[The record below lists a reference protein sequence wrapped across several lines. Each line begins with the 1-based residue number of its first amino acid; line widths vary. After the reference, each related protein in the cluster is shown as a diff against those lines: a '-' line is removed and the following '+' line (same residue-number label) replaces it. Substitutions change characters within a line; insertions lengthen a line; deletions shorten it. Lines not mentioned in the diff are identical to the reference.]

1 MRQLLP
7 AVLVALVLLATVATG
22 TPVAPTTAPGPAA
35 STNSTAPVVD
45 VRNTTGY
52 LTFADGDAQTSQFGN
67 ATLNVASASAMDSG
81 RFGDRLVG
89 AAQRQAFE
97 STPNETARTEALEV
111 ATVTYERRIGALE
124 QRQAQAIRRY
134 NAGDLSTAS
143 FLQEMAVVD
152 ERARYL
158 SGAVS
163 DLLARA
169 TGRPGY
175 SLPLGLKTRIESLQ
189 MTPAVLQGPVRGQA
203 ALSVTGESA
212 PTPIYTETASDGV
225 VLARTTGNEYVREAH
240 LTSAYAPDGDGQSTI
255 ENAFEQSRAV
265 YPWADENRTAASADS
280 YGNTA
285 VYRIT
290 IDHTQGTLVT
300 FISGG
305 TERVFREIQEKRLR
319 SLPITGNVSTT
330 TDDLSLTVNETHE
343 NGPIEVRTTDP
354 ATGDPVGARIHLD
367 GQYVG
372 STGPTGHLWT
382 AIPPETAI
390 VNATVSDGRAV
401 EVAVTPG

>member
-22 TPVAPTTAPGPAA
+22 TPVAPTAAPGPAA
-35 STNSTAPVVD
+35 STDSTTPVVD

-52 LTFADGDAQTSQFGN
+52 LTFADEDTQTSQFGN

-81 RFGDRLVG
+81 RLGDRLVG
-89 AAQRQAFE
+89 ATQRQAFE
-97 STPNETARTEALEV
+97 SAPNETARTRALET
-111 ATVTYERRIGALE
+111 ATATYERRIGALE

-152 ERARYL
+152 ERARHL

-189 MTPAVLQGPVRGQA
+189 MTPAVLRGPVRGQA
-203 ALSVTGESA
+203 ALSVTGEST

-240 LTSAYAPDGDGQSTI
+240 LTSAYASDSGGQSTI
-255 ENAFEQSRAV
+255 EDAFEQSRAV

-280 YGNTA
+280 YGDTA

-305 TERVFREIQEKRLR
+305 TEQVFREIQEKRLR
-319 SLPITGNVSTT
+319 SLPITESVSTT
-330 TDDLSLTVNETHE
+330 TDGLSVTVNETHE
-343 NGPIEVRTTDP
+343 NGPVEVRTTDP
-354 ATGDPVGARIHLD
+354 ATGNPVDARIRLD

-372 STGPTGHLWT
+372 STGSTGHLWT
-382 AIPPETAI
+382 AIPPETTI